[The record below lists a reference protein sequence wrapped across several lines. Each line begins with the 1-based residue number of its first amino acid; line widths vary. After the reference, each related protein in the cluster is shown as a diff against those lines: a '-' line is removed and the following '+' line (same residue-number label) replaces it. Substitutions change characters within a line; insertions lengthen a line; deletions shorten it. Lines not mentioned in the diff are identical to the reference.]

1 MPIRPWQVHI
11 PRSKVFNE
19 APNRFDS
26 EFLSF
31 VSRRASEREYFGDAQ
46 DHADDHEG
54 ARL

>member
-11 PRSKVFNE
+11 PRSKVSNE

-31 VSRRASEREYFGDAQ
+31 VSRRASEREYEDNPVGMEQ
-46 DHADDHEG
+46 S
-54 ARL
+54 